1 MPPFQAVR
9 PEHVLLALEEF
20 DRIGA
25 DEFLSRYGFD
35 RQGEFELVHDSSTYD
50 SMAVLGVAHLRATG
64 ELAPAEDFAGGA
76 QGAAAVLVG
85 LGFAV
90 DGEPG
95 VEVEEES
102 EKVVDASEIG
112 DDAARTAWAE
122 AAREVL
128 LETAG
133 KYHAVITSKDLA
145 AAVMSR
151 SNIHTKRPSH
161 YWMGDVLGR
170 VAMDSAKRG
179 EPLLSSLCVNAD
191 GSVGAGYAPNVIAA
205 GGEMTGDPDDHA
217 ARERLECYRAF
228 GADLPSG
235 GGSWALTPR
244 LSASRSRERRA
255 AAAEKMPPL
264 CPKCHTAVPA
274 TGICDYCD

>member
-35 RQGEFELVHDSSTYD
+35 RNGAFELVHNSSSYD
-50 SMAVLGVAHLRATG
+50 SLAVLGVAHLRATG
-64 ELAPAEDFAGGA
+64 ELAPTEDFAGGPES
-76 QGAAAVLVG
+76 AAVVLRG

-90 DGEPG
+90 DGDGTEQD
-95 VEVEEES
+95 EVDETR
-102 EKVVDASEIG
+102 
-112 DDAARTAWAE
+112 DAADVGEEAARAAWAI

-128 LETAG
+128 LETAAR
-133 KYHAVITSKDLA
+133 YHAVITSKELA
-145 AAVMSR
+145 AAVMSLSKIQTR
-151 SNIHTKRPSH
+151 RPSH
-161 YWMGDVLGR
+161 YWIGDVLGR
-170 VAMDSAKRG
+170 VSADCAERG
-179 EPLLSSLCVNAD
+179 EPLLSSLCVNAE
-191 GSVGAGYAPNVIAA
+191 GSVGAAYGPAVVAA
-205 GGEMTGDPDDHA
+205 RGSLPGDADDHA
-217 ARERLECYRAF
+217 ARERLECHRSF
-228 GADLPSG
+228 GADLPPG

-274 TGICDYCD
+274 TGFCDYCD

>member
-1 MPPFQAVR
+1 MPPFLAVR

-35 RQGEFELVHDSSTYD
+35 AQGEFELVHDSESYD

-76 QGAAAVLVG
+76 EGAARVLVG

-90 DGEPG
+90 DGEPAP
-95 VEVEEES
+95 EVEEGPTT
-102 EKVVDASEIG
+102 VDASEMG

-122 AAREVL
+122 SAREVL
-128 LETAG
+128 IETAG
-133 KYHAVITSKDLA
+133 KYHSVITSKELA
-145 AAVMSR
+145 ATVMSR
-151 SNIHTKRPSH
+151 SNIVTKRPSH
-161 YWMGDVLGR
+161 YWIGDVLGR

-191 GSVGAGYAPNVIAA
+191 GSVGAGYAPSVVAA
-205 GGEMTGDPDDHA
+205 RGEISGDPDDHA

-264 CPKCHTAVPA
+264 CPKCHTAVPS

>member
-25 DEFLSRYGFD
+25 EDFLARYGFD
-35 RQGEFELVHDSSTYD
+35 HAGEFELLHDGGSYD
-50 SMAVLGVAHLRATG
+50 SLAVLGVAHLRATG
-64 ELAPAEDFAGGA
+64 ELAPSEDLSGGA
-76 QGAAAVLVG
+76 EGAAAVLRG
-85 LGFAV
+85 LGFTV
-90 DGEPG
+90 DGFAEQDAADA
-95 VEVEEES
+95 S
-102 EKVVDASEIG
+102 VDASEVG
-112 DDAARTAWAE
+112 DE
-122 AAREVL
+122 AARSAWASAARDVLIEV
-128 LETAG
+128 AH
-133 KYHAVITSKDLA
+133 KYHAVITSKELA
-145 AAVMSR
+145 AAVMER
-151 SNIHTKRPSH
+151 SKITTKRPSH
-161 YWMGDVLGR
+161 YWISDVLAR
-170 VAMDSAKRG
+170 VATHCAERG
-179 EPLLSSLCVNAD
+179 EPLLSSLCVNAE
-191 GSVGAGYAPNVIAA
+191 GSVGAGYAGNVSSAR
-205 GGEMTGDPDDHA
+205 GPVEGDSDDHA
-217 ARERLECYRAF
+217 ARERLECYRVF

>member
-20 DRIGA
+20 DRVGA

-35 RQGEFELVHDSSTYD
+35 ASGEHDLVHNEKSYD
-50 SMAVLGVAHLRATG
+50 SLAVLGVAHLRATG
-64 ELAPAEDFAGGA
+64 ELAPLDDLSGGA
-76 QGAAAVLVG
+76 AGAADVLRG

-90 DGEPG
+90 DGDRSEPDADAP
-95 VEVEEES
+95 
-102 EKVVDASEIG
+102 VDAADVG
-112 DDAARTAWAE
+112 DEAARSAWAA

-128 LETAG
+128 IETAR
-133 KYHAVITSKDLA
+133 KYHSVITSKELA
-145 AAVMSR
+145 AAVMDRSR
-151 SNIHTKRPSH
+151 ITTKRPSH
-161 YWMGDVLGR
+161 YWMGDVLAR
-170 VAMDSAKRG
+170 VASHCVERG
-179 EPLLSSLCVNAD
+179 EPLLSSLCVNAE
-191 GSVGAGYAPNVIAA
+191 GSVGAAYAGTVASVRDA
-205 GGEMTGDPDDHA
+205 VTGDADDHA
-217 ARERLECYRAF
+217 ARERLECYRVF

-264 CPKCHTAVPA
+264 CPTCHTAVPA
-274 TGICDYCD
+274 TGVCDYCD

>member
-35 RQGEFELVHDSSTYD
+35 AAGEHHLLHDGSSYD
-50 SMAVLGVAHLRATG
+50 SLAVIGVAYLRATG
-64 ELAPAEDFAGGA
+64 ELAPPEDLLGGA
-76 QGAAAVLVG
+76 KGAAEALRG
-85 LGFAV
+85 LGFS
-90 DGEPG
+90 
-95 VEVEEES
+95 VE
-102 EKVVDASEIG
+102 G
-112 DDAARTAWAE
+112 DDAEDEGEAPLDAADVGEDTARTAWAT

-128 LETAG
+128 IETAA
-133 KYHAVITSKDLA
+133 KYHSVITSKELA
-145 AAVMSR
+145 AAVMER

-161 YWMGDVLGR
+161 YWIGDVLAR
-170 VAMDSAKRG
+170 VAAECTKRS

-191 GSVGAGYAPNVIAA
+191 GSVGASYAPTVVAA
-205 GGEMTGDPDDHA
+205 RGSLDGDADDHA
-217 ARERLECYRAF
+217 ARERLECYRTF
-228 GADLPSG
+228 GADLPAS

>member
-20 DRIGA
+20 DRVGA

-35 RQGEFELVHDSSTYD
+35 PAGEFELQHNSSSYD
-50 SMAVLGVAHLRATG
+50 SLAVLGVAHLRATG
-64 ELAPAEDFAGGA
+64 ELAPSEDLSGGA
-76 QGAAAVLVG
+76 QGAAEVLRG
-85 LGFAV
+85 LGFTV
-90 DGEPG
+90 DGH
-95 VEVEEES
+95 S
-102 EKVVDASEIG
+102 EQDAADAPVDAAEVG
-112 DDAARTAWAE
+112 DEAARAAWAT

-128 LETAG
+128 IQTAG
-133 KYHAVITSKDLA
+133 KYHSVISSKELA
-145 AAVMSR
+145 AAVMER
-151 SNIHTKRPSH
+151 SKITTKRPSH
-161 YWMGDVLGR
+161 YWIGDVLGR
-170 VAMDSAKRG
+170 VAAHCSERG
-179 EPLLSSLCVNAD
+179 EPLLSALCVNAE
-191 GSVGAGYAPNVIAA
+191 GSVGASYAGNVSSVR
-205 GGEMTGDPDDHA
+205 GSLDGDSDDHA
-217 ARERLECYRAF
+217 ARERLECYRVF
-228 GADLPSG
+228 GADMPAG

>member
-20 DRIGA
+20 DRVGA

-35 RQGEFELVHDSSTYD
+35 HAGEFELVHNSSTYD
-50 SMAVLGVAHLRATG
+50 SLAVLGVAHLRATG
-64 ELAPAEDFAGGA
+64 ELAPSEDLSGGPL
-76 QGAAAVLVG
+76 GAATVLRQ
-85 LGFAV
+85 LGFT
-90 DGEPG
+90 
-95 VEVEEES
+95 VEGDLGDDEAQDAP
-102 EKVVDASEIG
+102 VDAADIG
-112 DDAARTAWAE
+112 DEAARSAWAA

-128 LETAG
+128 IQTAR

-145 AAVMSR
+145 AAVMER
-151 SNIHTKRPSH
+151 SGITTKRPSH
-161 YWMGDVLGR
+161 YWMADVLGR
-170 VAMDSAKRG
+170 VAAHCSERG
-179 EPLLSSLCVNAD
+179 EPLLASLCVNAE
-191 GSVGAGYAPNVIAA
+191 GSVGASYSTNVTSAR
-205 GGEMTGDPDDHA
+205 GTLDGDHDDHA
-217 ARERLECYRAF
+217 ARERLECYRVF
-228 GADLPSG
+228 GADLPAG

-264 CPKCHTAVPA
+264 CPKCHTAVPS

>member
-25 DEFLSRYGFD
+25 DEFLARYGFD
-35 RQGEFELVHDSSTYD
+35 HSGEFELLHNSSSYD
-50 SMAVLGVAHLRATG
+50 SMAVLGVANLRATG
-64 ELAPAEDFAGGA
+64 ELAPPEDFAGGA
-76 QGAAAVLVG
+76 EGVAVVLRE

-90 DGEPG
+90 DGDEAT
-95 VEVEEES
+95 VEDEGDRP
-102 EKVVDASEIG
+102 VDAAEVG
-112 DDAARTAWAE
+112 DEAARTAWAV

-128 LETAG
+128 LETAA
-133 KYHAVITSKDLA
+133 KYHSVITSKELA

-151 SNIHTKRPSH
+151 SNIVTKRPSH
-161 YWMGDVLGR
+161 YWINDVLGR
-170 VAMDSAKRG
+170 VTADSAERG

-191 GSVGAGYAPNVIAA
+191 GSVGAGYGPHVVAVRGSID
-205 GGEMTGDPDDHA
+205 GDADDHA

-264 CPKCHTAVPA
+264 CPKCHTAVPS

>member
-9 PEHVLLALEEF
+9 PEHVLLVLEEF

-35 RQGEFELVHDSSTYD
+35 HAGEHELVHNSASYD
-50 SMAVLGVAHLRATG
+50 SLAVLGVAHLRATG
-64 ELAPAEDFAGGA
+64 ELAPSEDLSGGA
-76 QGAAAVLVG
+76 AGAAAVLRD
-85 LGFAV
+85 LGFTV
-90 DGEPG
+90 DSDAH
-95 VEVEEES
+95 VEDPADAS
-102 EKVVDASEIG
+102 VDASDVGEE
-112 DDAARTAWAE
+112 AARSAWAA

-128 LETAG
+128 VETAR
-133 KYHAVITSKDLA
+133 KYHAVITSKELA
-145 AAVMSR
+145 AAAMDR
-151 SNIHTKRPSH
+151 SKIHTKRPSH
-161 YWMGDVLGR
+161 YWIGDVLSR
-170 VAMDSAKRG
+170 VATHCAERG
-179 EPLLSSLCVNAD
+179 EPLLSALCVNAE
-191 GSVGAGYAPNVIAA
+191 GSVGAAYATSVASTR
-205 GGEMTGDPDDHA
+205 GSLDGDADDHA
-217 ARERLECYRAF
+217 ARERLECYRVF
-228 GADLPSG
+228 GADLPAG

>member
-35 RQGEFELVHDSSTYD
+35 PSGQLELVHNSSSYD
-50 SMAVLGVAHLRATG
+50 SLAVLGVAHLRATG
-64 ELAPAEDFAGGA
+64 ELAPTQDFAGGPES
-76 QGAAAVLVG
+76 AAEVLRG

-90 DGEPG
+90 DGDAPAEPDPADAT
-95 VEVEEES
+95 
-102 EKVVDASEIG
+102 VDASDVGE
-112 DDAARTAWAE
+112 DAARTAWAG
-122 AAREVL
+122 AARDVL
-128 LETAG
+128 METATH
-133 KYHAVITSKDLA
+133 YHSVISSKELA

-151 SNIHTKRPSH
+151 SKIHTRRPSH
-161 YWMGDVLGR
+161 YWIADVLAR
-170 VAMDSAKRG
+170 VSADCAERG
-179 EPLLSSLCVNAD
+179 EPLLSSLCVNAE
-191 GSVGAGYAPNVIAA
+191 GSVGAGYGPTVVAA
-205 GGEMTGDPDDHA
+205 RGSLPGDADDHA
-217 ARERLECYRAF
+217 ARERLECYRVF
-228 GADLPSG
+228 GAALPAG

-264 CPKCHTAVPA
+264 CPKCHTAVPS
-274 TGICDYCD
+274 TGFCDYCD

>member
-1 MPPFQAVR
+1 MPSFQAVR

-35 RQGEFELVHDSSTYD
+35 AAGVHELVHNSSSYD
-50 SMAVLGVAHLRATG
+50 SLAVLGVAHLRATG
-64 ELAPAEDFAGGA
+64 ELAPPEDLRGGA
-76 QGAAAVLVG
+76 EGAAAVLRG
-85 LGFAV
+85 LGFTV
-90 DGEPG
+90 DGDEAEDEGEAP
-95 VEVEEES
+95 
-102 EKVVDASEIG
+102 VDAADIG
-112 DDAARTAWAE
+112 DDAARTAWAV

-128 LETAG
+128 LETAA
-133 KYHAVITSKDLA
+133 KYHSVITSKELA
-145 AAVMSR
+145 AAVMER

-161 YWMGDVLGR
+161 YWIQDVLAR
-170 VAMDSAKRG
+170 VATTCAERG

-191 GSVGAGYAPNVIAA
+191 GSVGASYAATVIAA
-205 GGEMTGDPDDHA
+205 RGSLDVDADDHA
-217 ARERLECYRAF
+217 ARERLECHRAF
-228 GADLPSG
+228 DADLPSG
-235 GGSWALTPR
+235 GGNWALTPR

-264 CPKCHTAVPA
+264 CPKCHTAVPS

>member
-20 DRIGA
+20 DRVGA

-35 RQGEFELVHDSSTYD
+35 PSGEFELQHNASSYD
-50 SMAVLGVAHLRATG
+50 SLAVLGVAHLRATG
-64 ELAPAEDFAGGA
+64 ELAPPEDLSGGA
-76 QGAAAVLVG
+76 QGAAEVLRG
-85 LGFAV
+85 LGFSVNGDGAV
-90 DGEPG
+90 TEDDADAP
-95 VEVEEES
+95 
-102 EKVVDASEIG
+102 VDAADVGEE
-112 DDAARTAWAE
+112 AARTAWAQ

-128 LETAG
+128 LETAS

-145 AAVMSR
+145 AACIER
-151 SNIHTKRPSH
+151 SGVHTKRPSH
-161 YWMGDVLGR
+161 YWIGDVLAR
-170 VAMDSAKRG
+170 VAAGCAEQG
-179 EPLLSSLCVNAD
+179 EPLLSSLCVNAE
-191 GSVGAGYAPNVIAA
+191 GSVGASYAGSVTTVR
-205 GGEMTGDPDDHA
+205 GSLDGDSDDHA

-264 CPKCHTAVPA
+264 CPKCHTAVPS

>member
-1 MPPFQAVR
+1 M
-9 PEHVLLALEEF
+9 LALEEF

-35 RQGEFELVHDSSTYD
+35 AAGEHELLHNSSSYD
-50 SMAVLGVAHLRATG
+50 SLAVLGVAHLRATG
-64 ELAPAEDFAGGA
+64 ELAPPEDLLGGA
-76 QGAAAVLVG
+76 AGAAEVLRG
-85 LGFAV
+85 LGFSV
-90 DGEPG
+90 DGGEPEG
-95 VEVEEES
+95 
-102 EKVVDASEIG
+102 DAPI
-112 DDAARTAWAE
+112 DAAEFGEEAARVAWAG

-128 LETAG
+128 LETAA
-133 KYHAVITSKDLA
+133 KYHSVVTSKELA
-145 AAVMSR
+145 AAVMER

-161 YWMGDVLGR
+161 YWIGDVLGR
-170 VAMDSAKRG
+170 VAAECNDRG

-191 GSVGAGYAPNVIAA
+191 GSVGASYAPTVVAA
-205 GGEMTGDPDDHA
+205 RGSLDGDADDHA

-264 CPKCHTAVPA
+264 CPKCHTAVPS

>member
-35 RQGEFELVHDSSTYD
+35 AAGEHELLHDSSTYD
-50 SMAVLGVAHLRATG
+50 SLAVLGVAHLRATG
-64 ELAPAEDFAGGA
+64 ELAPREDLLGGA
-76 QGAAAVLVG
+76 AGAAEVLRG
-85 LGFAV
+85 LGFSVA
-90 DGEPG
+90 
-95 VEVEEES
+95 
-102 EKVVDASEIG
+102 G
-112 DDAARTAWAE
+112 DDADDGDAPLDAAEVGEDASRVAWAD

-128 LETAG
+128 LETAA
-133 KYHAVITSKDLA
+133 KYHSVITSKELA
-145 AAVMSR
+145 TAVMER

-161 YWMGDVLGR
+161 YWIGDVLTR
-170 VAMDSAKRG
+170 VATECAERG

-191 GSVGAGYAPNVIAA
+191 GSVGASYAASVVAVRGSLDSDA
-205 GGEMTGDPDDHA
+205 DDHA
-217 ARERLECYRAF
+217 ARERLECHRAF

-255 AAAEKMPPL
+255 AAAEKLPPL

-274 TGICDYCD
+274 TGVCDYCD

>member
-9 PEHVLLALEEF
+9 PEHVMLALEEF

-35 RQGEFELVHDSSTYD
+35 PSGEHDLVHNSTSYD
-50 SMAVLGVAHLRATG
+50 SLAVLGVAHLRATG
-64 ELAPAEDFAGGA
+64 ELAPLDDLSGGA
-76 QGAAAVLVG
+76 EGAADVLRG
-85 LGFAV
+85 LGFTV
-90 DGEPG
+90 DGDDAEPDADAP
-95 VEVEEES
+95 
-102 EKVVDASEIG
+102 VDASEVG
-112 DDAARTAWAE
+112 DEAARSAWAA

-128 LETAG
+128 IETAR
-133 KYHAVITSKDLA
+133 KYHSVITSKELA
-145 AAVMSR
+145 AAVMERSR
-151 SNIHTKRPSH
+151 ITTKRPSH

-170 VAMDSAKRG
+170 VASHCAERG
-179 EPLLSSLCVNAD
+179 EPLLSALCVNAE
-191 GSVGAGYAPNVIAA
+191 GSVGAGYAGSVESARGA
-205 GGEMTGDPDDHA
+205 LTGDADDHA
-217 ARERLECYRAF
+217 ARERLECHRVF

-255 AAAEKMPPL
+255 AAADKMPPL

-274 TGICDYCD
+274 TGVCDYCD

>member
-25 DEFLSRYGFD
+25 DEFLDRYGFD
-35 RQGEFELVHDSSTYD
+35 HSGEFELVHNSSSYD
-50 SMAVLGVAHLRATG
+50 SLAVLGVAHLRATG
-64 ELAPAEDFAGGA
+64 ELAPAEDFAGGPE
-76 QGAAAVLVG
+76 GVAVVLRD
-85 LGFAV
+85 LGFTV
-90 DGEPG
+90 DGDVPLED
-95 VEVEEES
+95 ES
-102 EKVVDASEIG
+102 ERPVDVNEVG
-112 DDAARTAWAE
+112 EDAARTAWAT

-128 LETAG
+128 IETASH
-133 KYHAVITSKDLA
+133 YRAVITAKELA
-145 AAVMSR
+145 AEVMSR
-151 SNIHTKRPSH
+151 SKITTKRPSH
-161 YWMGDVLGR
+161 YWISEVLGR
-170 VAMDSAKRG
+170 VTAECERRG
-179 EPLLSSLCVNAD
+179 EPLLPSLCVNVD
-191 GSVGAGYAPNVIAA
+191 GSVGAGYGPHVVSARGSLDTDA
-205 GGEMTGDPDDHA
+205 DDHA

-228 GADLPSG
+228 GAEMPPG